1 MSGLDKITFS
11 PIRDKPRDKETTKQF
26 VKDIDKGMYSYAIN
40 TGFYGPGIVA
50 LRANPEMLEF
60 ILIDGTRTIIV
71 HSPVGYIFQ
80 NFNAEQVCRETDFVV
95 GLLNA
100 CFNVKNSDNDKI
112 GEHVNVVTSDNV
124 LKMCNEAEV
133 RKEETPIFTNPSP
146 FSSIHYE
153 EAASAPNTQSN
164 QGGSNSRRTRRRK
177 HRHNRKSHH
186 KHARKTHHKRKHHSH
201 SRSRSHAV
209 RKHKKYT
216 YRRRK

>member
-153 EAASAPNTQSN
+153 EAASTPGAHVGASIDITANPIINMRVKLITNASIIRIRVRVHMPSAN
-164 QGGSNSRRTRRRK
+164 IKNIRIGGGSRLL
-177 HRHNRKSHH
+177 
-186 KHARKTHHKRKHHSH
+186 
-201 SRSRSHAV
+201 
-209 RKHKKYT
+209 T
-216 YRRRK
+216 Y